1 MRDSETT
8 LAIQEQLR
16 TTQELWRITRK
27 EREDVR
33 RERAEL
39 ENDFTK

>member
-16 TTQELWRITRK
+16 TTQKLWRITRK

-39 ENDFTK
+39 ENYFTK

>member
-16 TTQELWRITRK
+16 TTQELWRRTRE

-33 RERAEL
+33 RQRAEL